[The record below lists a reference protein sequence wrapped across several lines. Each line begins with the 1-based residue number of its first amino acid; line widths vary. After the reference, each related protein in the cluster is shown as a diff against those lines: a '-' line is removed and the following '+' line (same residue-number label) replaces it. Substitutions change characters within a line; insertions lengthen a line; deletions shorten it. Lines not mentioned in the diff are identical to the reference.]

1 MSINEIERIVIRH
14 VSGSKANQIEQ
25 IPFVN
30 LTEITIG
37 RDPSSNIAFDSPRD
51 DIVSRRHA
59 VIRVIRGDQI
69 SFRLSDLGSSNG
81 TFLNGEP
88 ITEEKEL
95 LPEDTIGLGKN
106 GLKFI
111 FDVQPRPANMVSRT
125 RVIDIT
131 DPASTR
137 IIKATGITAASTAAQ
152 DAVTKG
158 NINVEPALQKF
169 EPPPKPGIGRET
181 VIRMLGEE
189 RRSTSRVWIS
199 ALAGFVAFAALG
211 GGAFYWK
218 HKHDLEEMKNEE
230 AILASKL
237 DQSTADV
244 EQKAEDAER
253 RRQAERGL
261 TPADIVKQFGN
272 TTAKITRAWRLYDQT
287 TGRPI
292 FHQTISVPVG
302 KRENRTCPAYVNL
315 GEKYGIVR
323 WLTLEDDNRTNIPI
337 GGRASG
343 TGFAVNEQGFMLTN
357 KHVAANWNLAFGQE
371 DPATSDKARSCGWLY
386 EYTGGPSA
394 KSRKLRMPQLIDL
407 SDDAFSD
414 LKAWVPA
421 TGGIVFMKDLAL
433 AIGAE
438 RNVPD
443 PKKGGNRTFFGR
455 NDVLEVRFA
464 NSRLSAN
471 ANLVRSSND
480 SDAALIKVDTPQRL
494 NTVGI
499 ASDDTVRVGETVM
512 ALGYPSVA
520 EKMVAISST
529 IENGQYREN
538 TDVVP
543 VPFVSEGIVALLSPR
558 ERTENGVTVV
568 GSSGEVI
575 QMSINSTGAG
585 NSGGPVFN
593 NEGKVI
599 GIFTYGISSGGANT
613 SGAIPIKY
621 GRDLLS
627 AQYP

>member
-69 SFRLSDLGSSNG
+69 SFRLADLGSSNG

-158 NINVEPALQKF
+158 NISVEPALQKF

-218 HKHDLEEMKNEE
+218 HK
-230 AILASKL
+230 
-237 DQSTADV
+237 Q
-244 EQKAEDAER
+244 
-253 RRQAERGL
+253 
-261 TPADIVKQFGN
+261 
-272 TTAKITRAWRLYDQT
+272 
-287 TGRPI
+287 
-292 FHQTISVPVG
+292 
-302 KRENRTCPAYVNL
+302 
-315 GEKYGIVR
+315 
-323 WLTLEDDNRTNIPI
+323 
-337 GGRASG
+337 
-343 TGFAVNEQGFMLTN
+343 
-357 KHVAANWNLAFGQE
+357 
-371 DPATSDKARSCGWLY
+371 
-386 EYTGGPSA
+386 
-394 KSRKLRMPQLIDL
+394 
-407 SDDAFSD
+407 
-414 LKAWVPA
+414 
-421 TGGIVFMKDLAL
+421 
-433 AIGAE
+433 
-438 RNVPD
+438 
-443 PKKGGNRTFFGR
+443 
-455 NDVLEVRFA
+455 
-464 NSRLSAN
+464 
-471 ANLVRSSND
+471 
-480 SDAALIKVDTPQRL
+480 
-494 NTVGI
+494 
-499 ASDDTVRVGETVM
+499 
-512 ALGYPSVA
+512 
-520 EKMVAISST
+520 
-529 IENGQYREN
+529 
-538 TDVVP
+538 
-543 VPFVSEGIVALLSPR
+543 
-558 ERTENGVTVV
+558 
-568 GSSGEVI
+568 
-575 QMSINSTGAG
+575 
-585 NSGGPVFN
+585 
-593 NEGKVI
+593 
-599 GIFTYGISSGGANT
+599 
-613 SGAIPIKY
+613 
-621 GRDLLS
+621 
-627 AQYP
+627 